1 MPTSATSSARTAN
14 LPRWEDAGAEA
25 CVRERGGVKV
35 ARKWSYWT
43 RNKLQILADYLP
55 AFNAAS
61 QKKAEHRIYLDLMA
75 GQPDNVER
83 HTDIEFDGSPTV
95 ALKADPGFTVLRFGE
110 LGARADKLS
119 AALAQRF
126 PGDNRYKVIKGDCN
140 ATIDEVLR
148 ELQPLRWA
156 PTFAFLDQQAAE
168 IHWST
173 IEKVTRFRQNKGGWK
188 TELWMLV
195 SPTMIARE
203 ARRSEEFCQRVSNL
217 YGGNDWLRILR
228 ALDARK
234 IKAEGYRQEMVNLM
248 RFQLETV
255 LGYHYTHRIPMT
267 MSTNKMTIFDMV
279 FATDHD
285 AGDKI
290 MRHLYNKA
298 AQREPEMMRQAQ
310 VAKAEKDAEAA
321 GMIGLFDVGEL
332 RVEPSDI
339 LGQVLW
345 TPEPTWDPT
354 SRDWWNDGN

>member
-1 MPTSATSSARTAN
+1 M
-14 LPRWEDAGAEA
+14 
-25 CVRERGGVKV
+25 

-61 QKKAEHRIYLDLMA
+61 QKKAEQRIYLDLMA
-75 GQPDNVER
+75 GQPDNIER

-119 AALAQRF
+119 AALAERF
-126 PGDNRYKVIKGDCN
+126 PGDNRYKVVKGDCN
-140 ATIDEVLR
+140 ETIDEVLR
-148 ELQPLRWA
+148 ELEPLRWA

-168 IHWST
+168 IYWST
-173 IEKVTRFRQNKGGWK
+173 IEKLARFRKNQKGLK
-188 TELWMLV
+188 TELWILM

-203 ARRSEEFCQRVSNL
+203 ARRSEEFRQRVSNL
-217 YGGNDWLRILR
+217 YGGDSWLRILH

-234 IKAEGYRQEMVNLM
+234 IKAEEYRQEMVNLM
-248 RFQLETV
+248 RFHLETT
-255 LGYHYTHRIPMT
+255 LGYQYTHRIPMT

-310 VAKAEKDAEAA
+310 AAKADEEAERA
-321 GMIGLFDVGEL
+321 GLLGLFNVSDLDVKPDDKLGE
-332 RVEPSDI
+332 I
-339 LGQVLW
+339 LW
-345 TPEPTWDPT
+345 TPQPTWDPA
-354 SRDWWNDGN
+354 SRDWWNDDEGDG